1 MHEAIVCV
9 ASNTDEWEVLI
20 EAFKARV
27 VGEVDA
33 TPTFSQIY
41 STLSITDGITP
52 YNNMVGWINC
62 SQDMEELGAL
72 MKRWEC
78 EAGRIAH
85 SKSVPLDID
94 IVVFDGQVVRPRDFA
109 QEYFKT
115 GYRALDQVRSRREI

>member
-9 ASNTDEWEVLI
+9 ASNTDDREVLI

-27 VGEVDA
+27 VGEIDA
-33 TPTFSQIY
+33 TATFSPIY

-52 YNNMVGWINC
+52 YNNMVGCINC

-72 MKRWEC
+72 MKRWER

-85 SKSVPLDID
+85 CKSVPLDID

>member
-33 TPTFSQIY
+33 TATFSPIY

-52 YNNMVGWINC
+52 YNNMVGRILC
-62 SQDMEELGAL
+62 SMGFEELNGL
-72 MKRWEC
+72 MKQWEG
-78 EAGRIAH
+78 EAGRIPR

-94 IVVFDGQVVRPRDFA
+94 IVIFDGRVVRPRDYS
-109 QEYFKT
+109 QEYFLS
-115 GYRALDQVRSRREI
+115 GYRALDHDRSRREI

>member
-1 MHEAIVCV
+1 
-9 ASNTDEWEVLI
+9 
-20 EAFKARV
+20 
-27 VGEVDA
+27 
-33 TPTFSQIY
+33 
-41 STLSITDGITP
+41 
-52 YNNMVGWINC
+52 MVGCINC

-72 MKRWEC
+72 MKRWER

-109 QEYFKT
+109 QEYFKI